1 METRP
6 VIGWTCYNNHSE
18 GWFTKHLSM
27 FSKHFQ
33 SPIYFTQM
41 HKGLSKNMSPL
52 FLFRLLRSQYN
63 LEKFDEQNCRRRSIL
78 LLICTM
84 YIIKEIGFFGLLLS
98 LKSNFLQEWMQFWC
112 NCQLLTVCVL
122 VLKYSEQNLK
132 KILFSFRYQNY
143 ENYVWA
149 IWRSTLLKC
158 TFFFEWQQMFWF
170 ESHA

>member
-1 METRP
+1 
-6 VIGWTCYNNHSE
+6 
-18 GWFTKHLSM
+18 
-27 FSKHFQ
+27 
-33 SPIYFTQM
+33 M

-132 KILFSFRYQNY
+132 KILFSFWYQNY

-149 IWRSTLLKC
+149 IWRIYFPKKY
-158 TFFFEWQQMFWF
+158 TFKMHVFFWVTTNVLIWKSRLEKMAIWCCL
-170 ESHA
+170 EN